1 MQKDYPQANA
11 RLAEVARSWADGE
24 LSHDAW
30 RKERRAIIKN
40 IWLRKADVDSNQFG
54 ALPIKARS
62 KKNDTQTLPNITIPP
77 LISHKLDATTTILL
91 TEDTE
96 ALQEDV
102 FLLGVLLFSMV
113 ITTVFMVYML

>member
-40 IWLRKADVDSNQFG
+40 IWLRKTDLDGNQFST
-54 ALPIKARS
+54 LPIKTRP
-62 KKNDTQTLPNITIPP
+62 KNDTLTLPNITVPP
-77 LISHKLDATTTILL
+77 LVNRKLDASTTVLL
-91 TEDTE
+91 SEETEV
-96 ALQEDV
+96 LQEDA
-102 FLLGVLLFSMV
+102 FLLAVLLFAMV
-113 ITTVFMVYML
+113 LTTIFMVYML